1 VSLTDLA
8 GNSSAQTPLAISLT
22 VDCNAGEV
30 QTTCRFA
37 GNKTSLTWD
46 VVAGVTK
53 YNVYRGPQTN
63 LVDANLDHLPDGG
76 YGTCQ
81 NSRDAILTDTTFVDT
96 DIPSVAQKGFFYLVS
111 YTQGAVEKGLGTNS
125 FGAAR
130 TVSSPCP

>member
-8 GNSSAQTPLAISLT
+8 GNSSENPLAVSLT
-22 VDCNAGEV
+22 VDCNAGVVE
-30 QTTCRFA
+30 TTCRFA
-37 GNKTSLTWD
+37 GNKTTLTWD
-46 VVAGVTK
+46 VVAGATK
-53 YNVYRGPQTN
+53 YNVYRGPLTN

-81 NSRDAILTDTTFVDT
+81 NSRDANLTDTTFVDT

-111 YTQGAVEKGLGTNS
+111 YTSGGEKGLGTNS
-125 FGAAR
+125 FGTAR